1 MKFADSCKRTIEY
14 SFYIL
19 FFLVPLIFWGNTSEL
34 FELNKMWLTY
44 GISLIIIGTWLINS
58 IIRKQLYVQKT
69 PLDIPLILFLISQ
82 ILSTIFSLDSHVSFW
97 GYYSRFNGG
106 LLSTIIYILLYYAF
120 VTHFTASQTLRLIK
134 VALVSGLLVVTW
146 GIPSHFGYD
155 PTCYLFRGELNVSCW
170 TEAFKPT
177 IRIFSTLGQPAWMAA
192 YLAVLLPI
200 SIAML
205 IQILSP
211 KSVNSIWQMVKSKK
225 LLAICYLLFTT
236 LFYISLLY
244 TGTRAGFIGFWLAN
258 IVFWIMVFLKKL
270 FLFKRFVLLFVILN
284 SLFLI
289 LNFFIGT
296 PISILN
302 NLSFNRLIV
311 SSEKQTVENKKLAP
325 DKTEVPN
332 ITDSADIRQI
342 VWRGAIDAWH
352 EYPILGSGV
361 ETFAFAYY
369 KHKPLA
375 HNTTSEWDYLYNK
388 AHNEYLNYLT
398 TTGIVGLGSYLLFI
412 VLFVIHFIKTINSK
426 LEALNSKQYQNSK
439 IINSKLLEHSGFE
452 NSNLFKVSILDIRVL
467 SIGLFT
473 GWLSILITNFFGFSV
488 VIINLFFFLIPAFIF
503 ILNDK
508 LTSNQ
513 ALIYP
518 RFNKLDNQTNNP
530 DGSFH
535 SGSRYNRD
543 KLDNHISVSQ
553 WIAITFILL
562 TTLYFL
568 LNLFRY
574 WQADKAYSLG
584 SNLLKSNYSQDAY
597 ASLTEAVALR
607 PNEPVFQDELSVSAL
622 QLSLGLFQQNQ
633 ATLAAQLAQQAMNIN
648 GQILTDHPK
657 YLPFWKTRLRLFYA
671 LSEIEPSYA
680 EVALNAANQASIMAP
695 TDAKIWYNLGVLY
708 GQTGDGKKGIE
719 ILEKT
724 ISMKPDYQDAYLALG
739 LLYRQLSINEK
750 NKVTDLS
757 MQKKAEQTIR
767 KLLELNPNHEQANQT
782 IVDWSTK
789 DEKPE

>member
-1 MKFADSCKRTIEY
+1 MGIIRYCTKTIEL
-14 SFYIL
+14 SFYAL

-44 GISLIIIGTWLINS
+44 GISLIIIGAWLINS

-170 TEAFKPT
+170 TESFKPT

-200 SIAML
+200 SISML
-205 IQILSP
+205 MQILIP
-211 KSVNSIWQMVKSKK
+211 KSVNSIWQMVNSKK

-258 IVFWIMVFLKKL
+258 IVFWIVVLLKKL

-311 SSEKQTVENKKLAP
+311 SSEKQTIENKTLAP

-375 HNTTSEWDYLYNK
+375 HNATSEWDYLYNK

-426 LEALNSKQYQNSK
+426 LE
-439 IINSKLLEHSGFE
+439 
-452 NSNLFKVSILDIRVL
+452 IRIL

-518 RFNKLDNQTNNP
+518 RFNKLNNQKTNP

-562 TTLYFL
+562 TTLY
-568 LNLFRY
+568 
-574 WQADKAYSLG
+574 
-584 SNLLKSNYSQDAY
+584 
-597 ASLTEAVALR
+597 
-607 PNEPVFQDELSVSAL
+607 
-622 QLSLGLFQQNQ
+622 
-633 ATLAAQLAQQAMNIN
+633 
-648 GQILTDHPK
+648 
-657 YLPFWKTRLRLFYA
+657 
-671 LSEIEPSYA
+671 
-680 EVALNAANQASIMAP
+680 
-695 TDAKIWYNLGVLY
+695 
-708 GQTGDGKKGIE
+708 
-719 ILEKT
+719 
-724 ISMKPDYQDAYLALG
+724 
-739 LLYRQLSINEK
+739 
-750 NKVTDLS
+750 
-757 MQKKAEQTIR
+757 
-767 KLLELNPNHEQANQT
+767 
-782 IVDWSTK
+782 
-789 DEKPE
+789 

>member
-1 MKFADSCKRTIEY
+1 
-14 SFYIL
+14 
-19 FFLVPLIFWGNTSEL
+19 
-34 FELNKMWLTY
+34 MWLTY

-106 LLSTIIYILLYYAF
+106 LLSTIVYLILYYAF
-120 VTHFTASQTLRLIK
+120 VTHFTAPKTLRLIK
-134 VALVSGLLVVTW
+134 ITLASGLLVILW

-155 PTCYLFRGELNVSCW
+155 PTCYIFRGELNVSCW
-170 TEAFKPT
+170 TESFKPT

-205 IQILSP
+205 IKFFLSIEP
-211 KSVNSIWQMVKSKK
+211 AERKNQVLSSMYKIFKNN
-225 LLAICYLLFTT
+225 YLLITYYLLLIT

-530 DGSFH
+530 DGSLH

-648 GQILTDHPK
+648 GQILTDHPQ

-671 LSEIEPSYA
+671 LSEIEPSYS
-680 EVALNAANQASIMAP
+680 EVALDAAKQASIMAP
-695 TDAKIWYNLGVLY
+695 TDAKIWYNLGVIY
-708 GQTGDGKKGIE
+708 GQTGNEKKGIE

-724 ISMKPDYQDAYLALG
+724 ISMKSDYQDAYLALAM
-739 LLYRQLSINEK
+739 LYHQIAMDENGTIINPKEQIQAEK
-750 NKVTDLS
+750 
-757 MQKKAEQTIR
+757 TIA
-767 KLLELNPNHEQANQT
+767 KLLKLNPANSQAKQT
-782 IVDWSTK
+782 LKEWVESKITQ
-789 DEKPE
+789 